1 MPICPHCGFEADPG
15 ARACPLCGSAP
26 LRPAAE
32 AEAAGPGPAWGDP
45 GRPFGA
51 RLVRTWR
58 ESLFEPTAFF
68 RRVRRDS
75 SLSDPLLYFLLVTV
89 VGAFFSLW
97 WDAVGVAPGGWDGVP
112 ALGLGT
118 EVGGAGVAVVG
129 FFISPFA
136 ALIGLA
142 LWTLMLHLFVVVL
155 VPERRPLGSTA
166 RLLCYSAG
174 PGVLA
179 AVPILGS
186 LVGAVWM
193 TVLQIVGV
201 REVHGATTGRAA
213 AAVLA
218 PLGILL
224 LLGILLFALLVTG
237 AALLESYA

>member
-15 ARACPLCGSAP
+15 ARACPLCGSGP
-26 LRPAAE
+26 LGPATE
-32 AEAAGPGPAWGDP
+32 AEDAGPGPAWEDP
-45 GRPFGA
+45 GRAFTD
-51 RLVRTWR
+51 RLLRTWR

-68 RRVRRDS
+68 RRARRGS
-75 SLSDPLLYFLLVTV
+75 SLSGPLLYFLLVTV

-97 WDAVGVAPGGWDGVP
+97 WDALGVVPRGWDGVP
-112 ALGLGT
+112 VLGLRA
-118 EVGGAGVAVVG
+118 EVDEAGGALVG

-136 ALIGLA
+136 ALVGLA

-155 VPERRPLGSTA
+155 VPDRRPLGSTA

-174 PGVLA
+174 PGVLS

-186 LVGAVWM
+186 VVGAVWM
-193 TVLQIVGV
+193 AVLQIVGV

-224 LLGILLFALLVTG
+224 LVGILLFALLLTG